1 LLIQTKKGG
10 DFKRIREYERQSLKP
25 YGKFVRSGFKF
36 DKEKLPFYDIPDLSG
51 FELRPYVEYNAL
63 KLSDS
68 LKNHQ
73 TQVNKDKI
81 EKLT

>member
-1 LLIQTKKGG
+1 MLIQTKKGG